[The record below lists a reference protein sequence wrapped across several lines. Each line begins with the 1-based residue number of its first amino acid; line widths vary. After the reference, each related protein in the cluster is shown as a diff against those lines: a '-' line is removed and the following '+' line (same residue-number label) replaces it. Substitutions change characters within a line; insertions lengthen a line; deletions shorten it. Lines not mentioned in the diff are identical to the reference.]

1 MWELLAK
8 TLPAIALLLV
18 LLLHFA
24 ELQHTLDYIMI
35 IVAVVFA
42 TTAVIWWWWI
52 MAFARKLTEV
62 NAKSLDRFDE
72 IAKELKDLRKEISKK
87 K

>member
-42 TTAVIWWWWI
+42 MTAVIWWWWI

>member
-1 MWELLAK
+1 MI
-8 TLPAIALLLV
+8 AI
-18 LLLHFA
+18 
-24 ELQHTLDYIMI
+24 
-35 IVAVVFA
+35 AVVFA
-42 TTAVIWWWWI
+42 ITAVIWWWWI